1 MTLNR
6 NTVLVLLHDA
16 LAAVVA
22 WLGAYAIR
30 FNLTLPLE
38 YADDALSTLIWV
50 APLQVLLFWRFGL
63 YRGLWRF
70 ASLPDLKRLLRSVGL
85 AAVLVPAIL
94 ILTRTEV
101 LVPRSVLVLDPL
113 LLVALMGGSR
123 LLYRLWKEHRLSL
136 AGDGAVP
143 VLVAGAGTAADML
156 LRELRRVGA
165 SWRVVGLLDD
175 KPGLKGRYLQGV
187 PVLGTLDE
195 VAAWAAKLNVRNV
208 ILALPSAPH
217 ALRRRLDEACVAAGV
232 TVQTVPALDDLMRG
246 RVAVG
251 ALRALEL
258 DDLLGRDPVQLDAAG
273 LAAWMGSRCV
283 LVTGAGGSIG
293 SELARQIARFGP
305 RRLVLLEQ
313 SEYALYQLLQE
324 FEARFAG
331 IDLAWVIGDVKD
343 SALMERVLQHHRPAL
358 VFHAAAYK
366 HVPLM
371 EENPLEALRNNVLG
385 TWALGRAAVAA
396 GVEKFVLI
404 STDKAVEPTSVMGA
418 SKRLAELVGQS
429 LQRPGGT
436 RFVAV
441 RFGNVLG
448 SSGSV
453 VPRFRAQIEVGG
465 PITVTH
471 PQVTRYFMSIPEAAQ
486 LVLQAGLMGEGG
498 EIFLLDMGE
507 PVKIV
512 DLARL
517 MLRLAGRSEAEIPI
531 VYTGLRPGEKLFE
544 DLHSP
549 RADVSGTPH
558 PKLWRV
564 SEPTLDTEQV
574 ARLLLDL
581 KAWVRAGDGDGARDW
596 ALAVANGS
604 AQPAVA
610 PTQPARRGVSPTS

>member
-1 MTLNR
+1 MRLSR

-16 LAAVVA
+16 LVAVLA

-30 FNLTLPLE
+30 FNLTLPTA
-38 YADDALSTLIWV
+38 YVDDALSTLAWV
-50 APLQVLLFWRFGL
+50 VPLQVLIFWHFGL

-70 ASLPDLKRLLRSVGL
+70 ASLPDLKRILRAVGL

-94 ILTRTEV
+94 ILGRIGAM
-101 LVPRSVLVLDPL
+101 VPRSVLLLDPL
-113 LLVALMGGSR
+113 LLVTLMSGSR

-136 AGDGAVP
+136 SGGDALP
-143 VLVAGAGTAADML
+143 VLVAGAGSAADML

-175 KPGLKGRYLQGV
+175 NPSLQGRHLQGV
-187 PVLGTLDE
+187 PVLGALDE
-195 VAAWAAKLNVRNV
+195 LVAWADKLGVHNV
-208 ILALPSAPH
+208 ILALPAAPH
-217 ALRRRLDEACVAAGV
+217 AVRRRLGEACVNAGLA
-232 TVQTVPALDDLMRG
+232 VQTVPGLDDLMQG

-258 DDLLGRDPVQLDAAG
+258 DDLLGRDPVQLDDSG
-273 LAAWMGSRCV
+273 LAAWLGPRCV

-293 SELARQIARFGP
+293 SELARQIARFRP

-313 SEYALYQLLQE
+313 SEYALYQLRQE
-324 FEARFAG
+324 FETRFVG
-331 IDLAWVIGDVKD
+331 IEMAWMIGDVKD
-343 SALMERVLQHHRPAL
+343 GALMERVFQQHRPAL

-385 TWALGRAAVAA
+385 TWTLGRAAVAA
-396 GVEKFVLI
+396 GVEKFVLV

-453 VPRFRAQIEVGG
+453 VPRFRAQIESGG

-471 PQVTRYFMSIPEAAQ
+471 PEVTRYFMSIPEAAQ

-517 MLRLAGRSEAEIPI
+517 MLRLAGRNEAEIPI

-549 RADVSGTPH
+549 RAGVSGTPH

-564 SEPTLDTEQV
+564 AEPTLDGEQV
-574 ARLLLDL
+574 ARLLLEI
-581 KAWVRAGDGDGARDW
+581 KARIQAGDAAAVRDW
-596 ALAVANGS
+596 VLDAVRGS
-604 AQPAVA
+604 SQAATGPTPPAWHS
-610 PTQPARRGVSPTS
+610 VSPKR

>member
-1 MTLNR
+1 MRLGR
-6 NTVLVLLHDA
+6 NTALVLLHDA
-16 LAAVVA
+16 LVAVVG

-30 FNLTLPLE
+30 FNLALPTA
-38 YADDALSTLIWV
+38 YVDDALSTLAWV
-50 APLQVLLFWRFGL
+50 VPLQVLIFWRFGL

-70 ASLPDLKRLLRSVGL
+70 ASLPDLQRLLRAVGL

-94 ILTRTEV
+94 ILSRSGA
-101 LVPRSVLVLDPL
+101 LVPRSVLLLDPL
-113 LLVALMGGSR
+113 LLLTMMGGSR

-136 AGDGAVP
+136 AADEAVP

-156 LRELRRVGA
+156 LRELRRVGS
-165 SWRVVGLLDD
+165 SWRAVGLLDD
-175 KPGLKGRYLQGV
+175 DAGLKGRHLQGV
-187 PVLGTLDE
+187 PVLGALDE
-195 VAAWAAKLNVRNV
+195 LVGWAGKLGVHNV
-208 ILALPSAPH
+208 ILALPAAPH
-217 ALRRRLDEACVAAGV
+217 AVRRRLGEACVNAGLA
-232 TVQTVPALDDLMRG
+232 VQTVPGLDDLMHG

-258 DDLLGRDPVQLDAAG
+258 DDLLGRDPVQLDDAG
-273 LAAWMGSRCV
+273 LATWLGPRAV

-293 SELARQIARFGP
+293 SELARQIARFRP

-313 SEYALYQLLQE
+313 SEYALYQLREE

-331 IDLAWVIGDVKD
+331 IELAWVIGDVKD
-343 SALMERVLQHHRPAL
+343 GVLMERVFQRYRPAL

-396 GVEKFVLI
+396 GVEKFVLV

-453 VPRFRAQIEVGG
+453 VPRFRAQIEAGG

-471 PQVTRYFMSIPEAAQ
+471 PEVTRYFMSIPEAAQ

-517 MLRLAGRSEAEIPI
+517 MLRLAGRNESEIPI

-549 RADVSGTPH
+549 RAGVSGTRH
-558 PKLWRV
+558 PKLWHV
-564 SEPTLDTEQV
+564 SEPTLDAEQV

-581 KAWVRAGDGDGARDW
+581 KAKLQAGDAAGARDW
-596 ALAVANGS
+596 AVAQANGS
-604 AQPAVA
+604 ARTAADPAPPDSRGA
-610 PTQPARRGVSPTS
+610 RPAS